1 VDWDNDGK
9 KDLLSG
15 DTKGQIW
22 LYLNTGTQEA
32 PELAEGTRVEADGKP
47 IVGIRRKMGI
57 LSNGKRGLLTDPKAM
72 IGIYSK
78 IHFGDWNGDGLG
90 DLLVGQT
97 GPGGHDVLFYRN
109 VGTED
114 EPKFGK
120 PEPLKLPG
128 AAMSRPSPYL
138 VDWDLD
144 GRVDIVCGTER
155 PPLYFF
161 RNVGTDR
168 NPQLEPGKEIN
179 LVGDEFVK
187 GYRCRIDVTDWNNDG
202 KHDLLVG
209 NFYSYK
215 KPRGGN
221 IWLFLG
227 K

>member
-1 VDWDNDGK
+1 MDWNDDGK

-15 DTKGQIW
+15 DTRGQIW
-22 LYLNTGTQEA
+22 LYLNTGTQEE
-32 PELAEGTRVEADGKP
+32 PELAAGTRIEADGKP
-47 IVGIRRKMGI
+47 IVGIRK
-57 LSNGKRGLLTDPKAM
+57 NRGEPLDPDAM

-97 GPGGHDVLFYRN
+97 GPAGHDVLFYKN
-109 VGTED
+109 IGTKN

-120 PEPLKLPG
+120 PEPLELPG
-128 AAMSRPSPYL
+128 PGMSRPSPYL

-144 GRVDIVCGTER
+144 GKLDVVFGTER

-161 RNVGTDR
+161 RNVGTEQ
-168 NPQLEPGKEIN
+168 NPKLEPGKEIN
-179 LVGDEFVK
+179 LVGEEFAL
-187 GYRCRIDVTDWNNDG
+187 GCRCRIDVSDWNNDG
-202 KHDLLVG
+202 KLDLLVG

-215 KPRGGN
+215 KPMGGN